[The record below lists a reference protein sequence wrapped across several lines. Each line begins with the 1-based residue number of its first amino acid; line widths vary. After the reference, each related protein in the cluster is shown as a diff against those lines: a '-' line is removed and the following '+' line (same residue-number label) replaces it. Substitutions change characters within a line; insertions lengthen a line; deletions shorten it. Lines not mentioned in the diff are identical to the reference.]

1 LTSGRSQ
8 EDKVREIVLFSIL
21 ILLSVARLKAATPA
35 DDVRDALL
43 TEAHA
48 VEQKDMATIERL
60 WAHDDG
66 VTVFENGHGN
76 YGWADY
82 RDHHLKPEI
91 EHMANV
97 HYQLSEIVPHVID
110 TTAWVTF
117 KYSMTAD
124 VTDRHIDSN
133 GVGTA
138 VLEKHG
144 DRWQIVHW
152 HSSAARPRPSAPVPA
167 KP

>member
-1 LTSGRSQ
+1 MR
-8 EDKVREIVLFSIL
+8 KPVLFSIL
-21 ILLSVARLKAATPA
+21 LLLPLVRLRAATPA

-43 TEAHA
+43 AETRA

-60 WAHDDG
+60 WAHDDS

-76 YGWADY
+76 FGWADY

-97 HYQLSEIVPHVID
+97 REQLSDIVPHVIG

-117 KYSMTAD
+117 KYTMSAD

-138 VLEKHG
+138 VLEKRG
-144 DRWQIVHW
+144 DGWQIVHW
-152 HSSAARPRPSAPVPA
+152 HSSAARPRPAGSPAP